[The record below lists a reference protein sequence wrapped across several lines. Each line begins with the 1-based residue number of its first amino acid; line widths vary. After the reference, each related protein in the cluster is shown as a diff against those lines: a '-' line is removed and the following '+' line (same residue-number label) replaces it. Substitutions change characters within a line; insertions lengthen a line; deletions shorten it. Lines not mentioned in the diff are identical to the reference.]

1 MRKRLT
7 ALLLIVSLLASL
19 LPATAFAAE
28 ESGTTVVIDGD
39 HVVKDGHAVQAMPE
53 GVSYDEKTKTLT
65 LNNASLGMIKIFR
78 GSLTVV
84 LLGDSTIYNDG
95 RYLDPDGEAAPAF
108 STGEMAQDTSV
119 TITGPG
125 SLTVDTSGS
134 GARRTFVAD
143 YTDLTITDD
152 ASVTVSSSDA
162 SGGVMEIVASRLIL
176 DDSASLTGRELFVSE
191 YGSFLMDGGNLD
203 MSGADFALHL
213 REGGQATILD
223 GTASLK
229 GGAKTNVPVRCETDG
244 VLALLGGTVHL
255 EQQNANVL
263 MTTDSQSSVV
273 VGAGM
278 SAVNNSTG
286 AMIPIDQDFLRQI
299 PGSSVTISGERSL
312 GVYDCQL
319 SIPSGLITQGARFH
333 VRAVVSLG
341 AEEGT
346 VSFPLPDGVSYVPD
360 SLTVD
365 SQPVEPVS
373 TKPLTVPL
381 EGYGVVRFSA
391 MSSRTGEMTLTANTT
406 ADGTSHQ
413 ETLDFTVE
421 GFRLSLPSET
431 SRLEIPVSGSA
442 VPGSTIAF
450 YEDSTLLGRVS
461 SNSLGTWKGTVT
473 LPDVPGE
480 HMVYAQ
486 VTPPGGDSFR
496 TEAQSVYYDPAADAV
511 KTLTVVNEV
520 HGRTDA
526 DPPVEETLVIDFLTG
541 QDSASYYTFW
551 PDYPTF
557 RFQVD
562 FEKDASAQGS
572 VTVVTTDRMG
582 EETRVPL
589 RYQAAK
595 DAWVGS
601 ADFTEDTVP
610 YRFRVEY
617 TPRGQEGAE
626 SSGSYTYDEEG
637 RVASISLDGKTLS
650 LAYNGQ
656 DQVAEFT
663 YGGETARYTYDQSGN
678 LTAIEAE
685 GYTFQVD
692 EVSNSVTF
700 EDGTGG
706 TVKVEYGDQGQI
718 LAITNSDGTSS
729 ARYTYEGDAVII
741 KEDDGTTTRMEPISD
756 EDAAYGATVT
766 APEGTS
772 SRYTFNQLG
781 LLLSVTDEAGLTV
794 YYDRD
799 DAGHV
804 SAIRYPD
811 GSRESF
817 TYDSQGQI
825 VTHTDRAGT
834 TMSYT
839 YDQSGNLTAVKYG
852 NGETVTQ
859 TFDSRGNLLSITEN
873 GQKTTMTYD
882 GSDNLT
888 AIHSPD
894 GSVVSYTYDAQ
905 GRRTSVSDGVYTT
918 GYQYDSQGRV
928 AAVTDGSSPL
938 VTYTYD
944 SDGRL
949 SRQQNANGTYT
960 QYSYSGD
967 QLASIVHYD
976 AAGAVLSS
984 YAYTYDS
991 QGHVTS
997 LKEPAGTW
1005 RYTYDAAGQL
1015 TQATA
1020 PDGTVTT
1027 YTYDAAGNR
1036 TAKTTDGKTTNY
1048 TANSLNQY
1056 TAYGEVRRTYDQ
1068 NGNVLT
1074 EQKGGQTARYTY
1086 DAQGQLTGYTDFDG
1100 TVYQYGYDAFGLR
1113 SRVTVNGETTRYVND
1128 PLGDGYALAAYGSF
1142 GEQHYALAGML
1153 TAARTGDEMY
1163 FYHSNLLGSVTEI
1176 TDGSGAIANRYAYDQ
1191 EGNVLSAS
1199 GTVFNPYTYA
1209 GIYGIADDGNG
1220 LRYHRARYV
1229 SAASGSFLSPD
1240 PAYQSYDLNLYRFV
1254 YNNPVSMI
1262 DLSGAFGGEIGD
1274 VFSHESEVKGMTTQD
1289 YVDSFKKEHQAG
1301 QRLRKLNEMFGPPK
1315 EAEPAPKPNP
1325 SVQNKG
1331 TPNIQGKIQPRPTP
1345 ANRFLLGG
1353 NPMGKMNL
1361 YGIALP
1367 VLIGV
1372 LQGMVD
1378 PDSHLGH
1385 MLNDPVL
1392 TLGLSLVPFVATNGY
1407 AVAGVLLGTGLLV
1420 IGREFLPILL
1430 EKLIPPKDPVMASTP
1445 DRDKTVIR
1453 DPSGYVY
1460 EGIESNRLSG
1470 VTTTLYYSAGSAKP
1484 TGNASESQRWNA
1496 ADFGQQNPLTTDAQ
1510 GQYLWMVPDGWWQV
1524 KYEKEGY
1531 DTVYSQWLPVPPVQ
1545 TEVNVGLTSQAAAQL
1560 TLSGKAG
1567 DSSVMLRFDKP
1578 VRLSSVNT
1586 QNIQVQQGGSVLS
1599 GTLTPVDPGAAADGQ
1614 LCATTFSLKLP
1625 HGQSVKSSAL
1635 SVRYKDVITYAGTA
1649 SSGSAQAEI
1658 TESVPFTDVGTSDY
1672 YYDSVLWAVNHTPQI
1687 TAGTGGTFFSPNS
1700 SCTRAQA
1707 VTFLWRAMGQPE
1719 PSGKTNPFTDVNEG
1733 DYYYKAVLWAVE
1745 KGITAGTS
1753 ANTFSPGL
1761 PCTRAQI
1768 VTFLHRMEKEQAPS
1782 STHNP
1787 FRDVTSQAYYYD
1799 AVLWAVEWG
1808 ITTGTSADAFS
1819 PDLSCTRAQIVTF
1832 LYRDM
1837 A

>member
-53 GVSYDEKTKTLT
+53 GVSYDEQTKTLT
-65 LNNASLGMIKIFR
+65 LKDASLEMIHIFR

-108 STGEMAQDTSV
+108 STGDMAERTSV

-143 YTDLTITDD
+143 YTDLTITND

-191 YGSFLMDGGNLD
+191 YGSFLMDGGKLD

-229 GGAKTNVPVRCETDG
+229 GSEKTNVPVRCETDG
-244 VLALLGGTVHL
+244 VLALLGGTIHL
-255 EQQNANVL
+255 EQQNAKVL

-273 VGAGM
+273 MGAGM
-278 SAVNNSTG
+278 SAVDNTAG
-286 AMIPIDQDFLRQI
+286 AAIPIDEDFLRQI

-312 GVYDCQL
+312 GMYDCQL
-319 SIPSGLITQGARFH
+319 SIPSGLITQGARFN
-333 VRAVVSLG
+333 VRAVISLG

-381 EGYGVVRFSA
+381 EGYGVIRFSA

-541 QDSASYYTFW
+541 EDSASYYTFW

-617 TPRGQEGAE
+617 TPRGQEDVE

-637 RVASISLDGKTLS
+637 RVSKITYSGDTSVCFSYDEENQVTLS
-650 LAYNGQ
+650 MEGLL
-656 DQVAEFT
+656 E
-663 YGGETARYTYDQSGN
+663 TYD
-678 LTAIEAE
+678 IEAQLLPADSE
-685 GYTFQVD
+685 TDLANSEATLDTQGRVTKIALEDGSSYQFSYEGKEKLIPGMAESPSRITYTDTDGTVLHISPGASGGFRMDVTRTNGTKMAYLADSSGRVTGVVDAAGRTTGYTWDD
-692 EVSNSVTF
+692 EGNM
-700 EDGTGG
+700 
-706 TVKVEYGDQGQI
+706 
-718 LAITNSDGTSS
+718 TS
-729 ARYTYEGDAVII
+729 
-741 KEDDGTTTRMEPISD
+741 
-756 EDAAYGATVT
+756 
-766 APEGTS
+766 
-772 SRYTFNQLG
+772 
-781 LLLSVTDEAGLTV
+781 
-794 YYDRD
+794 
-799 DAGHV
+799 
-804 SAIRYPD
+804 IRYPD
-811 GSRESF
+811 GKSETYAYDSEGRVTRYTSRSGSTISYTYDQKGNLTQMASSTGDVKSY
-817 TYDSQGQI
+817 TYDSDGYCTAI
-825 VTHTDRAGT
+825 TENGETT

-839 YDQSGNLTAVKYG
+839 SQGGLA
-852 NGETVTQ
+852 
-859 TFDSRGNLLSITEN
+859 RIT
-873 GQKTTMTYD
+873 Y
-882 GSDNLT
+882 
-888 AIHSPD
+888 PD
-894 GSVVSYTYDAQ
+894 GRYVAYTYDAQ
-905 GRRTSVSDGVYTT
+905 GRRTRLEGSDGYVAGYT
-918 GYQYDSQGRV
+918 YDGQGRLSS
-928 AAVTDGSSPL
+928 VTDGQNTL
-938 VTYTYD
+938 IQYTYD
-944 SDGRL
+944 GEGKL
-949 SRQQNANGTYT
+949 IRQQNANG
-960 QYSYSGD
+960 SYSQYGYT
-967 QLASIVHYD
+967 AGRMSSIAHY
-976 AAGAVLSS
+976 GADGSLLSS
-984 YAYTYDS
+984 YTYTYDS
-991 QGHVTS
+991 QGNLTSMTDPSGHWQYAYDIGGSLTKVTGPEGKVTS
-997 LKEPAGTW
+997 YA
-1005 RYTYDAAGQL
+1005 YDQ
-1015 TQATA
+1015 
-1020 PDGTVTT
+1020 
-1027 YTYDAAGNR
+1027 AGNR
-1036 TAKTTDGKTTNY
+1036 TQTISEGKTTNY

-1056 TAYGEVRRTYDQ
+1056 TAYGDARRTYDAEGRLIQ
-1068 NGNVLT
+1068 
-1074 EQKGGQTARYTY
+1074 ESRGGQTARYTW
-1086 DAQGQLTGYTDFDG
+1086 DAWGNLAGYTDFDG
-1100 TVYQYGYDAFGLR
+1100 TVYAYDYDAFGLR
-1113 SRVTVNGETTRYVND
+1113 NRVTVNGETTAYLND
-1128 PLGDGYALAAYGSF
+1128 PTGDGFALAAYT
-1142 GEQHYALAGML
+1142 GEEMTQFILNGAN
-1153 TAARTGDEMY
+1153 AAMRTGGETY
-1163 FYHSNLLGSVTEI
+1163 YYHTNHLGSITEL
-1176 TDGSGAIANRYAYDQ
+1176 TGPGGTAVNRYTYDA
-1191 EGNVLSAS
+1191 EGNVLTRQEGVS
-1199 GTVFNPYTYA
+1199 NPYTYV
-1209 GIYGIADDGNG
+1209 GTYGIIDDGNG
-1220 LRYHRARYV
+1220 LLYDRARYV
-1229 SAASGSFLSPD
+1229 STATDSFISPD
-1240 PAYQSYDLNLYRFV
+1240 PAGQVYDLNLYRYV
-1254 YNNPVSMI
+1254 YNNPVMFLDITGEEGVGGIGGGGGGGISNGGYRPPN
-1262 DLSGAFGGEIGD
+1262 SGNYGNGGGGSGGGGGGEEPPSIFWPPEGEDEKEGSEGGEEGEEGEEDGLDVVGFVSLPEETKGFLTDVGKFIAWGIVIGA
-1274 VFSHESEVKGMTTQD
+1274 V
-1289 YVDSFKKEHQAG
+1289 
-1301 QRLRKLNEMFGPPK
+1301 
-1315 EAEPAPKPNP
+1315 
-1325 SVQNKG
+1325 
-1331 TPNIQGKIQPRPTP
+1331 
-1345 ANRFLLGG
+1345 
-1353 NPMGKMNL
+1353 
-1361 YGIALP
+1361 IALLP
-1367 VLIGV
+1367 AEATAGI
-1372 LQGMVD
+1372 
-1378 PDSHLGH
+1378 
-1385 MLNDPVL
+1385 
-1392 TLGLSLVPFVATNGY
+1392 VAG
-1407 AVAGVLLGTGLLV
+1407 AVALTVRGIGLAIRV
-1420 IGREFLPILL
+1420 A
-1430 EKLIPPKDPVMASTP
+1430 PVVFAVVRPAMASTP

-1545 TEVNVGLTSQAAAQL
+1545 TEVNVGLTSRAAAQL

-1578 VRLSSVNT
+1578 VRISSVNAQT
-1586 QNIQVQQGGSVLS
+1586 VQIQQGGSVLS

-1719 PSGKTNPFTDVNEG
+1719 PSGKTNPFTDVSEG

-1819 PDLSCTRAQIVTF
+1819 PDLPCTRAQIVTF